1 VSTAL
6 ISIEMARLRRS
17 AGLTQAELARRMG
30 VSQPVVARAETDWS
44 RQLTIDFIDRYAR
57 ACGSRLTLRLGDEE
71 VDEGTRR
78 QRVRAVLPGYR
89 PNPYDRS
96 PSLSEIRSLERDG
109 LTREHFASTSPA

>member
-1 VSTAL
+1 MSTAL
-6 ISIEMARLRRS
+6 ISAQLVGLRRA

-44 RQLTIDFIDRYAR
+44 RQLTIEFIDRYAR
-57 ACGSRLTLRLGDEE
+57 ACGRPISLRLGNDE
-71 VDEGTRR
+71 VDAATRR

-96 PSLSEIRSLERDG
+96 PSPSEIRSLERDG
-109 LTREHFASTSPA
+109 LTREHFAGPSPA